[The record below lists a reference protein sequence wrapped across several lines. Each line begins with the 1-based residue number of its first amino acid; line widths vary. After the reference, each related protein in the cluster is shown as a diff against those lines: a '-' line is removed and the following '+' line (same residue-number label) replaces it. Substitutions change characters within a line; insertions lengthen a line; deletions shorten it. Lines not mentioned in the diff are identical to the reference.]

1 MDVRILA
8 MTPEPLRL
16 IWTAARTCYSASA
29 PAELWEAAPPEEE
42 MLRLV
47 ARIFHSRHH
56 SVVEHCAVTF
66 AVAGVSRACLAQY
79 TRHRVGTSFS
89 VQSQRYVSE
98 RSERNRGRFGAVVP
112 PSVAARPE
120 AARVYDEALGAL
132 QAAYDALTDLGVP
145 KEDAR
150 FVLPGGAETNLVTTL
165 NFRSLLDLYQKRVA
179 TPGAQW
185 EIRALVTR
193 MAELVVAREPW
204 LAPFFPG
211 LGGAAE
217 EAAAGA
223 EG

>member
-16 IWTAARTCYSASA
+16 IWTAARTCYSGAT
-29 PAELWEAAPPEEE
+29 PAELWEGAPSKEE

-47 ARIFHSRHH
+47 SRIFHSRHH

-66 AVAGVSRACLAQY
+66 AVSGVSRTLLAQY
-79 TRHRVGTSFS
+79 TRHRVGISFS

-98 RSERNRGRFGAVVP
+98 RSDRNRGRFGAVVP
-112 PSVAARPE
+112 PSVAGRPE
-120 AARVYDEALGAL
+120 AARVYDEAMGAL

-165 NFRSLLDLYQKRVA
+165 NFRSLLDLYHKRVV

-185 EIRALVTR
+185 EIREMVGRMAALVV
-193 MAELVVAREPW
+193 EREPW
-204 LAPFFPG
+204 LAEFFPG
-211 LGGAAE
+211 LGALE
-217 EAAAGA
+217 EAAATGGG
-223 EG
+223 E